1 MYSHQGVCSLTHRNP
16 LARVP
21 LDSLRRQGVEQR
33 LRLLQIARVEPLSEP
48 AIDRTEQFAGLLHLA
63 LVAPE
68 PRKTRSRAEL
78 PGLGLLLPGDL
89 QALDERPSTSS
100 GLPRPVV
107 RRRFALTRSISEM
120 AHRSPVTS
128 EVARA
133 CSIESNAA

>member
-21 LDSLRRQGVEQR
+21 LDSLRRQRVEQR

-68 PRKTRSRAEL
+68 PRNARSRAEL
-78 PGLGLLLPGDL
+78 PGLRLLLPGDL
-89 QALDERPSTSS
+89 QALDERPFYLFGSAAPGSQKKV
-100 GLPRPVV
+100 RPD
-107 RRRFALTRSISEM
+107 
-120 AHRSPVTS
+120 P
-128 EVARA
+128 
-133 CSIESNAA
+133 